1 MRGRDCRTRRTD
13 MFAFH
18 GMRRSDESGPI
29 MDRLN
34 NTLHLGGLG
43 CDVELDE
50 ISFRSKTVGER
61 VVWIRYLAIARRG
74 SSKIWLT
81 QLPYRIT
88 EGGQGGGGPIS
99 LEELKSAILLEDG
112 DSRICQGSV
121 CHTDGARTYKQLG
134 DVDSPLLDREVFD
147 VEFSDLHLAHTAV
160 KHKPPRPEF
169 AKTFQVKVWTGS
181 AWVQEERQGGTQKLD
196 GFFASFRRE
205 VGRRPF
211 NTAGPSLQTAAN
223 MEQHLHERVRC
234 FQFAYWLSGS
244 DLFQVFGALRS
255 AELSGGASWATLAPF
270 LADRAS
276 AKKDEGIIET
286 IESGSDE

>member
-1 MRGRDCRTRRTD
+1 M
-13 MFAFH
+13 
-18 GMRRSDESGPI
+18 
-29 MDRLN
+29 
-34 NTLHLGGLG
+34 
-43 CDVELDE
+43 
-50 ISFRSKTVGER
+50 
-61 VVWIRYLAIARRG
+61 
-74 SSKIWLT
+74 
-81 QLPYRIT
+81 
-88 EGGQGGGGPIS
+88 
-99 LEELKSAILLEDG
+99 
-112 DSRICQGSV
+112 
-121 CHTDGARTYKQLG
+121 
-134 DVDSPLLDREVFD
+134 
-147 VEFSDLHLAHTAV
+147 
-160 KHKPPRPEF
+160 
-169 AKTFQVKVWTGS
+169 WTGS

-196 GFFASFRRE
+196 GFFASFQRE

-234 FQFAYWLSGS
+234 FQFAYWWSGS